1 MEPVYSVKGKLP
13 VKQMRRFIAQALK
26 EYGDSIVEV
35 LPDGLLG
42 RYKLLPRYEALR
54 ALHFPVGQEDL
65 KQARRRFVYEEFF
78 LFQLK
83 MQTLRKM
90 ERENSKG
97 TKKEIPSA
105 ELQEFIDALPFPLTG
120 AQRRVVD
127 EILKDMTYSLSDEP
141 TIAR

>member
-1 MEPVYSVKGKLP
+1 MGSASSNDCGIRTSFWTGCTSTRSRACVLSERKLT

-35 LPDGLLG
+35 LPDGLLS

-54 ALHFPVGQEDL
+54 ALHFPTGQEDL

-97 TKKEIPSA
+97 TKKKF
-105 ELQEFIDALPFPLTG
+105 LQ
-120 AQRRVVD
+120 
-127 EILKDMTYSLSDEP
+127 KNCKSLSMLF
-141 TIAR
+141 RFR

>member
-1 MEPVYSVKGKLP
+1 MKGKLT

-35 LPDGLLG
+35 LPDGLLS

-54 ALHFPVGQEDL
+54 ALHFPSGQEDL

-97 TKKEIPSA
+97 TKKKF
-105 ELQEFIDALPFPLTG
+105 LQ
-120 AQRRVVD
+120 
-127 EILKDMTYSLSDEP
+127 KNCKSLSMHF
-141 TIAR
+141 RFH

>member
-1 MEPVYSVKGKLP
+1 MGSASSNDCGIRTSFWTGCTSTRSRACVLSERKLT

-35 LPDGLLG
+35 LPDGLLS

-54 ALHFPVGQEDL
+54 ALHFPTGQEDL

-90 ERENSKG
+90 ERKIRKG
-97 TKKEIPSA
+97 RKKKF
-105 ELQEFIDALPFPLTG
+105 LQ
-120 AQRRVVD
+120 
-127 EILKDMTYSLSDEP
+127 KNCKSLSMHF
-141 TIAR
+141 RFH